1 MMWIPVI
8 LICVTGSCEFLVGDV
23 SWSANTCQ
31 QELIKFQAQLETMA
45 IDAMGIC
52 IQIRVT

>member
-8 LICVTGSCEFLVGDV
+8 LICVTGGCEFLVGDV

-52 IQIRVT
+52 VQIRVT